1 MTTFIVAL
9 SLISPVQDTTKKP
22 APYTESLPNSVV
34 KINMVPIPGSKT
46 VKPFFMATTETCW
59 EAFDVFLQSGPP
71 SKPYEQAVFKPDAV
85 ARPSRSYHLPDR
97 GFGHRG
103 FPVISVSYT
112 NCEMFCRWLSSV
124 TKKKYR
130 LPTEAEFVHAATAGA
145 KAPWK
150 MTEAEIDKVS
160 WNYAN
165 IEEVTSAVAKKAP
178 NAFGLYDT
186 LGNVGEWSTD
196 AKGEPVLCGPTFMQN
211 PEEVSPTFKQKW
223 IPAWQESDPQIPKS
237 RWWLSDGPFCGF
249 RIVCEG

>member
-1 MTTFIVAL
+1 MI
-9 SLISPVQDTTKKP
+9 SLCIAILTPQNTAKVLKP
-22 APYTESLPNSVV
+22 FTESIPNSVV
-34 KINMVPIPGSKT
+34 KVNFVPIPGTKT
-46 VKPFFMATTETCW
+46 IKPFYMATTETCW

-71 SKPYEQAVFKPDAV
+71 SKPYDRTKFAADAV

-103 FPVISVSYT
+103 FPVISVSYE

-130 LPTEAEFVHAATAGA
+130 LPTVAEWEWAATGGA

-150 MTEAEIDKVS
+150 MSAAEIEKVS
-160 WNYAN
+160 WNSSN
-165 IEEVTSAVAKKAP
+165 ILEMTSAVAKKAA
-178 NAFGLYDT
+178 NSYGLFDM

-196 AKGEPVLCGPTFMQN
+196 ATGKPVLCGPTFQED
-211 PEEVSPTFKQKW
+211 PADVTPSYKQRY
-223 IPAWQESDPQIPKS
+223 IAEWQESDPQIPKS

>member
-1 MTTFIVAL
+1 MTTFLVAL
-9 SLISPVQDTTKKP
+9 SFISPVQDTTKKP
-22 APYTESLPNSVV
+22 APYTETLPNSVV
-34 KINMVPIPGSKT
+34 KFNMVPIPGSKT

-59 EAFDVFLQSGPP
+59 EAFDAFLQSGPP
-71 SKPYEQAVFKPDAV
+71 SKPYDQTVFKADAV

-103 FPVISVSYT
+103 FPTISVSYT

-130 LPTEAEFVHAATAGA
+130 LPTVAEWELAAIAGA
-145 KAPWK
+145 KLPWK
-150 MTEAEIDKVS
+150 MSAEEVDKQS
-160 WNYAN
+160 WNYSN

-178 NAFGLYDT
+178 NAFGLFDM
-186 LGNVGEWSTD
+186 LGNVGEWATD

-211 PEEVSPTFKQKW
+211 PEEVSPTFKQKYQ
-223 IPAWQESDPQIPKS
+223 PSWQETDPQIPKS

-249 RIVCEG
+249 RLVCEG